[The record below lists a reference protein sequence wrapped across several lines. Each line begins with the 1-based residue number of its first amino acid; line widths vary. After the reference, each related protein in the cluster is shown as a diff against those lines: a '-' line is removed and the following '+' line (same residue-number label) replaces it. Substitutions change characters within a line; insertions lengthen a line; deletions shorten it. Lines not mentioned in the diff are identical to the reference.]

1 MHLVLSEIIQMIG
14 QREYIDSSEFREIK
28 WNKILVMNARAIPW
42 RSFSGVCSNRL
53 NGEWTMSRHLLT
65 MTMANAEKMKAFASS
80 AATICRHEFMI
91 HGSTSSSIRLEMW
104 YNNLLTL
111 EISFLCATRRLREE
125 WRLCVGNSLYTTSL
139 CLCLVVVIIK
149 ILWIQSGW
157 LSVCLRLCVC
167 ALLFIIALHAIPS
180 IWWPVTIQLW
190 FDYEN
195 WCQNII
201 YPNGNW
207 ERGREGEQNF
217 SVFVTNESTEKSTQ
231 W

>member
-1 MHLVLSEIIQMIG
+1 MRVPYNDGPSVACARIDWMESEQCPDICWQWQWQMLKRWKHLRHRQPQFVATNSWFMAAHLRAFGLKCDTIICWRLKFPFCVRLVGCVKSE
-14 QREYIDSSEFREIK
+14 DF
-28 WNKILVMNARAIPW
+28 V
-42 RSFSGVCSNRL
+42 
-53 NGEWTMSRHLLT
+53 
-65 MTMANAEKMKAFASS
+65 
-80 AATICRHEFMI
+80 
-91 HGSTSSSIRLEMW
+91 
-104 YNNLLTL
+104 L
-111 EISFLCATRRLREE
+111 EILC
-125 WRLCVGNSLYTTSL
+125 TTSL

-217 SVFVTNESTEKSTQ
+217 SVFVENKSTEKSTQ